1 MCNRSRQDTQTHDSR
16 YIGELGSGLC
26 KCLLRKDTLSY
37 ILYRTNVFQLAL
49 RVSRCT
55 SHYMQEFS
63 TTIGHHDPVGVLII
77 APGLHS
83 PCGRLVYQG
92 YVVGMY
98 PNLSNIGRYWG
109 AGFNFVNAIQLLRPN
124 SFHLIWAPGE
134 STGSAELLAF

>member
-1 MCNRSRQDTQTHDSR
+1 MASVRVFGCSMTLIIPIYYGFVK
-16 YIGELGSGLC
+16 YI
-26 KCLLRKDTLSY
+26 Y
-37 ILYRTNVFQLAL
+37 A
-49 RVSRCT
+49 
-55 SHYMQEFS
+55 FS